1 MELTIKIVHSAI
13 FLLIYSL
20 LNKKIRVMRLF
31 NIYVI
36 SFSVLHTLKRN
47 CDLAT
52 LPGYD
57 YWGEYFLPT
66 LDIIRVIGI
75 ITMFVYFM
83 KWLCAKL
90 KKYSQ
95 QWHANHVGEK
105 KTLLIRWIDLDD
117 YSYTDQYF
125 GSTII
130 LLVFFKLFI

>member
-1 MELTIKIVHSAI
+1 MELTIKIVHFAI

-47 CDLAT
+47 CDLAM

>member
-1 MELTIKIVHSAI
+1 
-13 FLLIYSL
+13 
-20 LNKKIRVMRLF
+20 
-31 NIYVI
+31 
-36 SFSVLHTLKRN
+36 
-47 CDLAT
+47 
-52 LPGYD
+52 
-57 YWGEYFLPT
+57 
-66 LDIIRVIGI
+66 
-75 ITMFVYFM
+75 MFVYFM